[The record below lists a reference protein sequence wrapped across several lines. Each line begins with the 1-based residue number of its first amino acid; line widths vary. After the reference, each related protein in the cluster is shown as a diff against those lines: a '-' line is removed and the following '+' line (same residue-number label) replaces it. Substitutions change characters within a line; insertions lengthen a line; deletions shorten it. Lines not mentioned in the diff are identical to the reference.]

1 MIIKFPTFL
10 LVLTYIVIQ
19 VFFLPGIALALPGNI
34 NINSHLIIAQV
45 TKSYSESDLTPL
57 QRQRLQAVRQR
68 RNREIQAV
76 LDSPQRAQLARE
88 LHRGSNLNQALEK
101 VTLQPEQQELIKAI
115 LKFTNLKL
123 KFVFPKNTPG
133 I

>member
-1 MIIKFPTFL
+1 MIIKFPRFL

-76 LDSPQRAQLARE
+76 LDLPQRAQLAQE

>member
-1 MIIKFPTFL
+1 M
-10 LVLTYIVIQ
+10 
-19 VFFLPGIALALPGNI
+19 ALALPAKF
-34 NINSHLIIAQV
+34 NSNFIVVQA
-45 TKSYSESDLTPL
+45 TKSYPESDLTPL

-76 LDSPQRAQLARE
+76 LDSSQRAQLIRE
-88 LHRGSNLNQALEK
+88 LHQRANLNQALEK
-101 VTLQPEQQELIKAI
+101 LNLNPEQQELIKAI

-123 KFVFPKNTPG
+123 KFIFPKNTPA